1 MFLKIL
7 YSLSIG
13 ALQSDFAF
21 SEFCKIQ
28 SFDFHNNL
36 LFFQRFAV

>member
-1 MFLKIL
+1 MFLKNA
-7 YSLSIG
+7 YRLSFG

-28 SFDFHNNL
+28 SFYFHNN